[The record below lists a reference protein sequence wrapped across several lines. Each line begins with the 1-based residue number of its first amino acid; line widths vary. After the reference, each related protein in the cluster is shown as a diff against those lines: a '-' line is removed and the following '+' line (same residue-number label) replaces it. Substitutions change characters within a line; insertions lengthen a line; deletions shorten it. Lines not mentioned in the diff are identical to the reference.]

1 MSVSPWHGVKQ
12 KESLLQKMFGE
23 CCGAGANADGENAE
37 PQYFLRFSSLAGA
50 YTRPLFG
57 ST

>member
-1 MSVSPWHGVKQ
+1 VSASEWAIYSVFIV
-12 KESLLQKMFGE
+12 
-23 CCGAGANADGENAE
+23 ENLILAAVMAW
-37 PQYFLRFSSLAGA
+37 LAGA

>member
-1 MSVSPWHGVKQ
+1 MV
-12 KESLLQKMFGE
+12 LLGKVPQP
-23 CCGAGANADGENAE
+23 ADAADALIAAAE
-37 PQYFLRFSSLAGA
+37 RTAPRMLAGA